1 MDLCE
6 KLKEN
11 KRQLENG
18 EINENEYNTRQK
30 TLLNKWTDESKKTE
44 KIKPI
49 RAVNKPKEM
58 DLYEILKL
66 KPSATKDEI
75 SSSYRKLAMKY
86 HPDKNGGVET
96 EEWGKI
102 SKAYQI
108 LADDNSRSLYDNSG
122 TINDSLGSN
131 ASFNSQVGGELW
143 QSYIGNLE
151 IGLWLLS
158 FMDNSE
164 LENLFSTGE
173 KERRHAIRVSS
184 IVRYLQ
190 NKLFRSPEQDESSQF
205 EKSLREEAKKLSDEP
220 NGKKLLSTLGKIYI
234 GEAEAYLNKS
244 STVESNNFSYLM
256 ERLVLYLNIF
266 FGYLTSLTKNKPN
279 LEEVNKLVWKLSKS
293 EISSIAQETCKKVLY
308 DKNRSEAESIQIAKS
323 MCLLGKVWL
332 EESKL

>member
-1 MDLCE
+1 MDLRE
-6 KLKEN
+6 ELKEN

-18 EINENEYNTRQK
+18 EINENEYSTRRK
-30 TLLNKWTDESKKTE
+30 TLLNKWTNESKKTE

-75 SSSYRKLAMKY
+75 GSSYRKLAKKY
-86 HPDKNGGVET
+86 HPDKNDGVET

-108 LADDNSRSLYDNSG
+108 LSDDNSRTLYDNFG
-122 TINDSLGSN
+122 TINNSLGSK
-131 ASFNSQVGGELW
+131 ASFNSHVGGELW

-205 EKSLREEAKKLSDEP
+205 EKSLCEEAKKLSYEH
-220 NGKKLLSTLGKIYI
+220 NGKELLSTLGKIYI
-234 GEAEAYLNKS
+234 DEAEAYLKKS
-244 STVESNNFSYLM
+244 STVESNDFI
-256 ERLVLYLNIF
+256 ERLLLFLNIF

-293 EISSIAQETCKKVLY
+293 EISSIARETCEKVLH
-308 DKNRSEAESIQIAKS
+308 DKNRSEAESIQIAEY
-323 MCLLGKVWL
+323 MCILGKVWL